1 MNNPFNNKE
10 FNSGDGMLTSVWGP
24 SMWHTLHTISFNYPV
39 KPTNRDKKKYM
50 HFFLSLKDI
59 LPCKYCRINYV
70 KNLKSVPLNLSVM
83 KNRLSLSKW
92 LYLLHEEINRMLGKK
107 SNLSYEDIKIRYEMF
122 RSRCLSDKKKNNKN
136 NKKSKNNKNNKK
148 SKNNKNKRVKESGC
162 VKPLYGKKSKC
173 VINIVP
179 NTKKCKSFKIDKKC
193 IIKS

>member
-1 MNNPFNNKE
+1 MNNPFNNNE

-39 KPTNRDKKKYM
+39 KPTNIDKKNYM
-50 HFFLSLKDI
+50 NFFLSLKNI

-122 RSRCLSDKKKNNKN
+122 RSRCLSDKKKTK
-136 NKKSKNNKNNKK
+136 NKKNKK
-148 SKNNKNKRVKESGC
+148 NKKLKNTKKVKESGC